1 MKKNISLS
9 ILKLEGKEIP
19 EFLRKYK
26 EDIEKIEKLK
36 IDVNKFSY
44 LVHFDVMDNKFVQN
58 NGVDLKYIK
67 TAKNLGLYVDTHLM
81 VENPIG
87 DKYIEQAIEFGT
99 DDITIH
105 YEINNFE
112 GILNY
117 LNEKKEYLKRKFN
130 RNLNIGVSIKPKT
143 EVKVLEKFKDRF
155 SKILIM
161 SVEPGF
167 GGQEYLEKTNEKIK
181 EAVRLFP
188 KHTIQVDGGINFNT
202 LENVL
207 SEKVESIVMGSYL
220 TNNYNSTL
228 LCKMQMLE
236 MLKSIEELP
245 KDRNIE
251 FDKKILQIVK
261 GGYGENDILKGI
273 SVPNIRKIA
282 NKWYKVITKESLVP
296 FISSKYHEYRQF
308 ACIILSNLVKKELKL
323 KDEEKRKHQV
333 INIISFFEDNLKY
346 INNWDLTDEVATN
359 ILGSYLILLKD
370 KDTKKELDKYLKND
384 IMWVRRIGI
393 LSTLT
398 YVKKGYKELPFYA
411 CKKELYS
418 KEPLINK
425 AVGWVLREIYK
436 KHPLELKEF
445 LKENNDKKTLPKFVM
460 SYATEKMTKEE
471 KEYVKNIKE

>member
-9 ILKLEGKEIP
+9 ILKLKEKEIP
-19 EFLRKYK
+19 KFLNEYK
-26 EDIEKIEKLK
+26 ESIERIKKIK
-36 IDVNKFSY
+36 IDVDKFSY
-44 LVHFDVMDNKFVQN
+44 LVHFDVMDNKFVPN
-58 NGVDLKYIK
+58 SGVNLKYIK

-112 GILNY
+112 SILNY
-117 LNEKKEYLKRKFN
+117 LNEKKEYLKRNFN

-143 EVKVLEKFKDRF
+143 EVKVLERFKDKF

-167 GGQEYLEKTNEKIK
+167 GGQEYLSGTNEKIK
-181 EAVRLFP
+181 VALKLFP
-188 KHTIQVDGGINFNT
+188 NHIIQVDGGMNFNT

-207 SEKVESIVMGSYL
+207 NEKVESIVVGSYL
-220 TNNYNSTL
+220 TNNCNSTL
-228 LCKMQMLE
+228 FSKMLTLE
-236 MLKSIEELP
+236 MLKSLEELP
-245 KDRNIE
+245 KDRNID

-261 GGYGENDILKGI
+261 GGYGENDILKGM
-273 SVPNIRKIA
+273 SVPIIRKLA
-282 NKWYKVITKESLVP
+282 NKWYKNIGKEELTL

-323 KDEEKRKHQV
+323 KNIEEKKHHV

-346 INNWDLTDEVATN
+346 INNWDLTDEVAPN
-359 ILGSYLILLKD
+359 VLGNYLLLLSEND
-370 KDTKKELDKYLKND
+370 AKKELDKYLKKD
-384 IMWVRRIGI
+384 VMWIKRIGVV
-393 LSTLT
+393 STLV
-398 YVKKGYKELPFYA
+398 YVKKGYKEIAFYV

-418 KEPLINK
+418 KELLINK
-425 AVGWVLREIYK
+425 AVGWVLRELYK

-445 LKENNDKKTLPKFVM
+445 LKENNSKKVLPRFVM

-471 KEYVKNIKE
+471 KEYVRSIRT

>member
-36 IDVNKFSY
+36 VDVNKFSY
-44 LVHFDVMDNKFVQN
+44 LVHFDVMDNKFVPN

-87 DKYIEQAIEFGT
+87 DKYIEQAIDFGT

-143 EVKVLEKFKDRF
+143 EVKVLEKFKERF

-167 GGQEYLEKTNEKIK
+167 GGQEYLENTNEKIK
-181 EAVRLFP
+181 EAVKLFP
-188 KHTIQVDGGINFNT
+188 EHTIQVDGGINLNT

-207 SEKVESIVMGSYL
+207 SEKVESIVIGSYL

-308 ACIILSNLVKKELKL
+308 ACILLSNLVKKELKL

-359 ILGSYLILLKD
+359 ILGNYLILLKD
-370 KDTKKELDKYLKND
+370 KDAKKELAKYLKND

-445 LKENNDKKTLPKFVM
+445 LKENNNKKTLPRFVM

>member
-36 IDVNKFSY
+36 VDVNKFSY
-44 LVHFDVMDNKFVQN
+44 LVHFDVMDNKFVPN

-143 EVKVLEKFKDRF
+143 EVKVLEKFKERF

-167 GGQEYLEKTNEKIK
+167 GGQEYLENTNEKIK
-181 EAVRLFP
+181 EAVKLFP
-188 KHTIQVDGGINFNT
+188 EHTIQVDGGINFNT

-207 SEKVESIVMGSYL
+207 SEKVESIVIGSYL

-251 FDKKILQIVK
+251 FDKKILQIIK

-296 FISSKYHEYRQF
+296 FISSKYHEYKQF
-308 ACIILSNLVKKELKL
+308 ACILLSNLVKKELKL

-359 ILGSYLILLKD
+359 ILGNYLILLKD
-370 KDTKKELDKYLKND
+370 KDAKKELDKYLKND

-425 AVGWVLREIYK
+425 AVGWVLREICK

-445 LKENNDKKTLPKFVM
+445 LKENNNNKTLPRFVM

>member
-44 LVHFDVMDNKFVQN
+44 LVHFDVMDNKFVPN
-58 NGVDLKYIK
+58 NGLDLKYIK

-143 EVKVLEKFKDRF
+143 EVKVLEKFKERF

-167 GGQEYLEKTNEKIK
+167 GGQEYLKKTNEKIK

-188 KHTIQVDGGINFNT
+188 GHTIQVDGGINFNT

-207 SEKVESIVMGSYL
+207 SEKVESVVIGSYL

-282 NKWYKVITKESLVP
+282 NKWYKVIPKESLVP

-308 ACIILSNLVKKELKL
+308 ACIILSNLVKKELKQ

-333 INIISFFEDNLKY
+333 INIISFFEDNLRY

-359 ILGSYLILLKD
+359 VLGNYLILLKD
-370 KDTKKELDKYLKND
+370 KDDKKELDKYLKDD

-436 KHPLELKEF
+436 KHPLEVKEF
-445 LKENNDKKTLPKFVM
+445 LKENNTKKTLPRFVM

-471 KEYVKNIKE
+471 KEYVKKIKE

>member
-36 IDVNKFSY
+36 VDVNKFSY
-44 LVHFDVMDNKFVQN
+44 LVHFDVMDNKFVPN

-143 EVKVLEKFKDRF
+143 EVKVLEKLKERF

-167 GGQEYLEKTNEKIK
+167 GGQEYLENTNEKIK
-181 EAVRLFP
+181 EAIKLFP
-188 KHTIQVDGGINFNT
+188 EHTIQVDGGINFNT

-207 SEKVESIVMGSYL
+207 SEKVESIVIGSYL

-251 FDKKILQIVK
+251 FDKKILQIIK

-282 NKWYKVITKESLVP
+282 NKWYKVTTKESLVP
-296 FISSKYHEYRQF
+296 FISSKYHEYKQF
-308 ACIILSNLVKKELKL
+308 ACILLSNLVKKELKL

-359 ILGSYLILLKD
+359 ILGNYLILLKD
-370 KDTKKELDKYLKND
+370 KDAKKELDKYLKND

-418 KEPLINK
+418 KKPLINK

-436 KHPLELKEF
+436 KYPLELKEF
-445 LKENNDKKTLPKFVM
+445 LKENNNNKTLPRFVM

>member
-36 IDVNKFSY
+36 VDVNKFSY
-44 LVHFDVMDNKFVQN
+44 LVHFDVMDNKFVPN

-143 EVKVLEKFKDRF
+143 EVKVLEKFKERF

-161 SVEPGF
+161 SVGPGF
-167 GGQEYLEKTNEKIK
+167 GGQEYLENTNEKIK
-181 EAVRLFP
+181 EAVKLFP
-188 KHTIQVDGGINFNT
+188 EHTIQVDGGINFNT

-207 SEKVESIVMGSYL
+207 SEKVESIVIGSYL

-251 FDKKILQIVK
+251 FDKKILQIIK

-296 FISSKYHEYRQF
+296 FISSKYHEYKQF
-308 ACIILSNLVKKELKL
+308 ACILLSNLVKKELKL

-359 ILGSYLILLKD
+359 ILGNYLILLKD
-370 KDTKKELDKYLKND
+370 KDAKKELDKYLKND

-445 LKENNDKKTLPKFVM
+445 LKENNNNKTLPRFVM